1 MNRPASFFLG
11 SSLALVSFLFIAV
24 KANASYNLPD
34 PYEWTPQ
41 PVKADTIPIKDR
53 YGNWVETPTDNPFDL
68 LDPVEVVQDVEYDP
82 VTNTYI
88 LTEKI
93 GNEYYRPPT
102 VMTYQEYLDWNSHR
116 EEGQYF
122 KQLAGAASGDRSK
135 NGHLD
140 PVSKVDISDDI
151 IDRLF
156 GGTKVDIRPQ
166 GNVDL
171 TFGFDYYRQDN
182 PILPIRQQRRGPA
195 FDFDMD
201 IQVDVNGQIGE
212 KLKTSFNYNTSRTFD
227 FQNRLKLDYNS
238 DLFSED
244 EILKSIEAGDVSL
257 PLKSTLIKGSQALF
271 GLKTE
276 LQFGHLRLT
285 AIASQQNSKQNDI
298 NIQGGSVLQE
308 FEIYADQYDENRH
321 FFLSHYNRNTFEKA
335 VKNLPQINSLFHITR
350 MDVWVTNDRNQTTD
364 VRDIVAIADLGE
376 WHDMTNSDPN
386 RWRIQ
391 DTSQLLDICMTG
403 ILPDNRTNKILGTLR
418 ANPDNR
424 NLDNAVKT
432 LQAIGFESPRDYEK
446 IQARKLNSS
455 EYRYNPELGFVSL
468 NIRMDQ
474 DEVIGVAYEYTYNGK
489 VYQVGELSQ
498 DVENTDTLGEQ
509 KVLFV
514 KLLKGTNQRVDLPL
528 WDLMMKNVYRIGGGD
543 LNRDEFELDIFYE
556 DPGKGFKR
564 FLPDKANLQN
574 VPLLNLFNLDN
585 LNVTGDPQPDG
596 RFDFVEGVTITPTL
610 GIVMFP
616 VLEPFGTTLRN
627 KILAVGGD
635 TTLAYQQLYDSTIV
649 KAREFPEL
657 NRFTLKGKAKTST
670 SSDISLGAFNIPP
683 GSVRVTAGGQVL
695 KENVDYTIDY
705 NIGRIK
711 ILNQAFLQP
720 GTPIQVSFEDNA
732 LFSFNKKTMLGL
744 RADYELNKHVSFGA
758 TYMHLFERPYTQK
771 VNIGDDPINN
781 TIYGLDFNYSNEAPW
796 LTKLV
801 DKIPL
806 INTSAPSNITFAA
819 EVAAL
824 KPSHSRAI
832 DKGKGDS
839 EGVVYLD
846 DFEGTT
852 SNFDL
857 RTPTTAWILAST
869 PQNENLPGRDGM
881 PNTLLPESR
890 EINDLR
896 YGMNR
901 AHLNWYRID
910 QGVRNSSPGSNTNP
924 YTRAI
929 NQQEI
934 FHNRTPRFGLND
946 FRTFDLTYIPDERG
960 PYNFDPPQGTD
971 LSKGLE
977 FVGNDCKLK
986 EPYTRWAGIMRSLN
1000 QTNFEQANIEAVEFW
1015 VLDPYILDSMG
1026 SDGKV
1031 VLQLGN
1037 VSEDILR
1044 DSRKFYE
1051 HGLPLSPTERIDTT
1065 VWGRIPR
1072 IPATVNAFSNEQG
1085 ARELQ
1090 DVGLDG
1096 LNDSEERT
1104 FYSDYL
1110 ALLSAAGAPSEC
1122 LIKAQSDPSND
1133 NFEYFLDDNVF
1144 PSGTDLFTRYKK
1156 FNGTERNSPP
1166 PNAGATRINASTNI
1180 PDSEDINNDN
1190 SLSEN
1195 ESYYEY
1201 VVDLKKDP
1209 AGSKETG
1216 HLDLNNPLITDHV
1229 NTVNG
1234 TWYRFKIPLDEY
1246 SRAVNGI
1253 SDFRSIRFMRLL
1265 MTQFT
1270 EKTTLRF
1277 ATLDL
1282 VRNQWRSLTKNI
1294 GLGCT
1299 ANLVVDAVNIEEH
1312 SDRLPFRYDIPL
1324 GIVRERITS
1333 STFQDVFQ
1341 NEQSL
1346 SLKYSNLNDGCDVK
1360 VYKSLDLDLRVFKHV
1375 QMFVHAEEADSTQFS
1390 GQVPNGA
1397 VKLFLRFGSDFDN
1410 NYYEYEVPLVES
1422 KDPSLQNDFYK
1433 KELWKGENEVDF
1445 SLEDLTNLKIE
1456 RNASVP
1462 DLASVYEKVVNVV
1475 INGVSVERVFR
1486 IKGNPTLGYVR
1497 NVLIGLRNPTNDDFV
1512 GSFNGEVWVNELRL
1526 VGLEEKGGVAGLA
1539 RLDADLADFGSVG
1552 LSGTYSSIGWG
1563 AIDQKLDDRSKEAIT
1578 QMDFSTTLQLGK
1590 FFGTNSKF
1598 QIPFYYQYSQTVH
1611 KPKYDALDLD
1621 LLLKEKLRSINDNH
1635 ERDSVKEQSQ
1645 DFSSLSQISFTNVRK
1660 EKTSPGPSMPWDI
1673 SNFTASYS
1681 FSKSNIHNE
1690 VVQKDELDQHRASL
1704 DYTYNIN
1711 SKPIQPLK
1719 NLSKSKWLMWLTE
1732 LNFNPIPNSFTFGTV
1747 LDRKFGE
1754 RSYRFSDPIYKTWFD
1769 KRFTWERAY
1778 TLRWDFTKSIKFTFN
1793 AVNYA
1798 VIDEPDEYLNRQQQI
1813 RIPAKVRNDS
1823 IWSNIKKF
1831 GRTKDYA
1838 HQLRATYA
1846 LPFKNFPILDWIR
1859 ADLSVDAS
1867 YGWKAASINTDSLG
1881 NVIQNGQTRQISTD
1895 LDFTRLYGKI
1905 PLLAKINKPAG
1916 NTSNNRGGRVP
1927 AKPNPNDPN
1936 NKREPKDKNTKD
1948 KKNVK
1953 DIRST
1958 KDTKD
1963 TREPVVI
1970 PPDSTG
1976 NKDLKVNPNPK
1987 DKNVKDRN
1995 VKDKNAVKDK
2005 SNPKSKDKSKD
2016 DKKKPK
2022 EVNPVLKAILR
2033 PIMSVRKLRV
2043 NYGETV
2049 STTIPGFTPHS
2060 RLLGMSSGFGAP
2072 GWDFI
2077 TGIQPKI
2084 NRRAEQTTGDWLA
2097 KAQGNSW
2104 ITTNAF
2110 QNAPVLQSSM
2120 KNLDGK
2126 LTLEPFSD
2134 FKIDVDAKRN
2144 LSNNFSEFFKTY
2156 SKGAQ
2161 SITDIGRRS
2170 PREIGSFTMSYLSIP
2185 TLFRDDSLQ
2194 LADLFHKFEENRAI
2208 ISRQRGVDVHET
2220 DGPEYAKGFGR
2231 KQQDVLVPA
2240 FLSAYT
2246 NKSPENFELTDMFK
2260 WVPRP
2265 NWTINYNGLS
2275 KLPFLKNMFSNI
2287 RLSHGY
2293 KNTLSVNSFESDL
2306 SYTDYDPISQSI
2318 IGQRNARN
2326 LDTISHNYY
2335 SRFLLPSIV
2344 IEESFAPLIGID
2356 IKTKN
2361 DMNISFAYTK
2371 KRGLSMGF
2379 ISYEL
2384 AETRSTTL
2392 DFGFDWKM
2400 KNVRIGFLPGFN
2412 NAANKKKAS
2421 SKKEEDKSNAK
2432 KGNDLDILFDLSFA
2446 DNLTLNHLLDQDAG
2460 ARATRGSKDI
2470 SISPAIRYDINKN
2483 INLRFFVDFRKQEPY
2498 VSNSYKVVTTE
2509 GGITIRISLE

>member
-1 MNRPASFFLG
+1 
-11 SSLALVSFLFIAV
+11 
-24 KANASYNLPD
+24 SYNLPD

-41 PVKADTIPIKDR
+41 QTTTDTIPLKDR
-53 YGNWVETPTDNPFDL
+53 YGNWVEDPSNNPFDL

-82 VTNTYI
+82 VTNSYI

-93 GNEYYRPPT
+93 GNENYRPPT
-102 VMTYQEYLDWNSHR
+102 VMTYQEYLDWNSHK
-116 EEGQYF
+116 EEGEYF

-182 PILPIRQQRRGPA
+182 PILPIRQQRRGPS

-212 KLKTSFNYNTSRTFD
+212 KLKTAFNYNTSRTFD

-335 VKNLPQINSLFHITR
+335 VMNLPQINSLFHITR

-364 VRDIVAIADLGE
+364 VRDVVAIADLGE
-376 WHDMTNSDPN
+376 WHDMTNKDPN

-418 ANPDNR
+418 ANPANR
-424 NLDNAVKT
+424 DLDNAVKT
-432 LQAIGFESPRDYEK
+432 LQNIGFESPRDYEK
-446 IQARKLNSS
+446 IQGRKLNSS
-455 EYRYNPELGFVSL
+455 EYRYNPELGFISL

-498 DVENTDTLGEQ
+498 DVENTDTMGTQ

-543 LNRDEFELDIFYE
+543 LNKDEFELDVFYE
-556 DPGKGFKR
+556 HPGKGFKR
-564 FLPDKANLQN
+564 FLPAESKLEST
-574 VPLLNLFNLDN
+574 PLLNIFNLDN

-596 RFDFVEGVTITPTL
+596 RFDFVEGVTITPSL

-616 VLEPFGTTLRN
+616 VLEPFGSTLKN
-627 KILAVGGD
+627 KILKAGGD
-635 TTLAYQQLYDSTIV
+635 PKFVYQQLYDSTIV

-695 KENVDYTIDY
+695 KENEDYTIDY

-720 GTPIQVSFEDNA
+720 GTPINVSFEDNA

-744 RADYELNKHVSFGA
+744 RADYTLNKHISFGA

-801 DKIPL
+801 DKIPF
-806 INTSAPSNITFAA
+806 INTSAPSNVTFAA

-832 DKGKGDS
+832 DKSKGDNQ
-839 EGVVYLD
+839 GVVYLD

-857 RTPTTAWILAST
+857 RTPTTAWILGST

-881 PNTLLPESR
+881 PATTLPESAL
-890 EINDLR
+890 INDLR

-901 AHLNWYRID
+901 AHINWYRID
-910 QGVRNSSPGSNTNP
+910 QGVRNASPGSNENP

-929 NQQEI
+929 NQNEI
-934 FHNRTPRFGLND
+934 FRNRTPRFGLND
-946 FRTFDLTYIPDERG
+946 FRTFDITYIPDERG
-960 PYNFDPPQGTD
+960 PYNFDPPGGSPGISAGID
-971 LSKGLE
+971 P
-977 FVGNDCKLK
+977 NCKLID
-986 EPYTRWAGIMRSLN
+986 PYSRWGGIMRSLN

-1015 VLDPYILDSMG
+1015 VLDPYILDDKG
-1026 SDGKV
+1026 SDGKL

-1051 HGLPLSPTERIDTT
+1051 HGLPLAPTERVDTT
-1065 VWGRIPR
+1065 VWGRVPR
-1072 IPATVNAFSNEQG
+1072 IPATVNAFSNEPG
-1085 ARELQ
+1085 AREIQ

-1096 LNDSEERT
+1096 LNDAGEKVI
-1104 FYSDYL
+1104 FSDYL
-1110 ALLSAAGAPSEC
+1110 NKVQGFLTQPC
-1122 LIKAQSDPSND
+1122 LDSVLRDPSND
-1133 NFEYFLDDNVF
+1133 DFEYFLDDQLF

-1166 PNAGATRINASTNI
+1166 PNSGATRINASTNI

-1201 VVDLKKDP
+1201 VIDLKKDP
-1209 AGSKETG
+1209 NGSSKTG
-1216 HLDLNNPLITDHV
+1216 HLDTLNPLITDKV
-1229 NTVNG
+1229 WTPNG

-1246 SRAVNGI
+1246 NRSVNGI
-1253 SDFRSIRFMRLL
+1253 SDFRSIRFMRML

-1270 EKTTLRF
+1270 QKTTLRF

-1282 VRNQWRSLTKNI
+1282 VRNQWRRLTKNT

-1299 ANLVVDAVNIEEH
+1299 GDLVVDAVNIEEH
-1312 SDRLPFRYDIPL
+1312 TDRIPFHYDIPL
-1324 GIVRERITS
+1324 GIQRERITS

-1346 SLKYSNLNDGCDVK
+1346 SLKYSNLNDGCDLK
-1360 VYKSLDLDLRVFKHV
+1360 VYKSLDLDLRVFKNV
-1375 QMFVHAEEADSTQFS
+1375 QMFVHAEEADSTQIS

-1397 VKLFLRFGSDFDN
+1397 VKLFMRFGSDFDN

-1422 KDPSLQNDFYK
+1422 KDPSLTGDAYK
-1433 KELWKGENEVDF
+1433 KELWRGENELNF
-1445 SLEDLTNLKIE
+1445 ALEDFTNLKIE
-1456 RNASVP
+1456 RNKFSPDPTVP
-1462 DLASVYEKVVNVV
+1462 YEKIVTVV

-1497 NVLIGLRNPTNDDFV
+1497 NVLIGLRNPSNDDFV
-1512 GSFNGEVWVNELRL
+1512 GSYSGEVWVNELRL

-1590 FFGTNSKF
+1590 FFGTNSKI

-1621 LLLKEKLRSINDNH
+1621 LLLKEKLRSISDSH
-1635 ERDSVKEQSQ
+1635 ARDSVKEQSQ

-1660 EKTSPGPSMPWDI
+1660 DKSGTGPSMPWDI
-1673 SNFTASYS
+1673 SNFTTSYS
-1681 FSKSNIHNE
+1681 YSKSNIHNE
-1690 VVQKDELDQHRASL
+1690 VVQKDELDQHRGSL
-1704 DYTYNIN
+1704 DYTYTIN

-1769 KRFTWERAY
+1769 KRFTWERSY

-1793 AVNYA
+1793 ALNNA
-1798 VIDEPDEYLNRQQQI
+1798 VIDEPDEYVTRSPLVPI
-1813 RIPAKVRNDS
+1813 DKKVRNDS

-1838 HQLRATYA
+1838 HQIRATYA

-1859 ADLSVDAS
+1859 TDLSVDAS

-1881 NVIQNGQTRQISTD
+1881 NVIQNGQTRQISAD

-1905 PLLAKINKPAG
+1905 PLLAKINKPG
-1916 NTSNNRGGRVP
+1916 GTTSANRGGRAP
-1927 AKPNPNDPN
+1927 AKPGTNDPA
-1936 NKREPKDKNTKD
+1936 NKKEPKDTKNQKD
-1948 KKNVK
+1948 KKNAK
-1953 DIRST
+1953 DN
-1958 KDTKD
+1958 KDSK
-1963 TREPVVI
+1963 EPI
-1970 PPDSTG
+1970 ITPPDTTG
-1976 NKDLKVNPNPK
+1976 N
-1987 DKNVKDRN
+1987 KNVKDSLN
-1995 VKDKNAVKDK
+1995 SKDTKSKVKNQPKDKESKAKDK
-2005 SNPKSKDKSKD
+2005 ESKAK
-2016 DKKKPK
+2016 DKKKKKQSK

-2049 STTIPGFTPHS
+2049 STTIPGFTPQS

-2072 GWDFI
+2072 GWDFVA
-2077 TGIQPKI
+2077 GIQPKI
-2084 NRRAEQTTGDWLA
+2084 NRRAEEKTGDWLA
-2097 KAQGNSW
+2097 NAQGRSW

-2110 QNAPVLQSSM
+2110 QNAPILQSSM

-2126 LTLEPFSD
+2126 LTLEPFTD
-2134 FKIDVDAKRN
+2134 FKIDVDASRN
-2144 LSNNFSEFFKTY
+2144 VSNNFSEFFKTY
-2156 SKGAQ
+2156 TKGLH
-2161 SITDIGRRS
+2161 SNSDIDRRS
-2170 PREIGSFTMSYLSIP
+2170 PREIGSFSMSYLSIP

-2220 DGPEYAKGFGR
+2220 DGPQYAKGFGR

-2246 NKSPENFELTDMFK
+2246 NKNPENFNLTDMFK

-2275 KLPFLKNMFSNI
+2275 KLPFLKDIFSNI
-2287 RLSHGY
+2287 RISHGY

-2306 SYTDYDPISQSI
+2306 SYTDYDPVNNVNL
-2318 IGQRNARN
+2318 GQQNSRN

-2335 SRFLLPSIV
+2335 SQFLLPSII
-2344 IEESFAPLIGID
+2344 IEESFSPLIGID

-2361 DMNISFAYTK
+2361 DMNISFSYTK
-2371 KRGLSMGF
+2371 KRGLAMGF

-2412 NAANKKKAS
+2412 SAANKKKAS
-2421 SKKEEDKSNAK
+2421 SKKEEQKSNAK
-2432 KGNDLDILFDLSFA
+2432 RGNDLDILFDLSFA
-2446 DNLTLNHLLDQDAG
+2446 DNLTLNHLLDQEAG

-2470 SISPAIRYDINKN
+2470 TISPAIRYDINKN
-2483 INLRFFVDFRKQEPY
+2483 VNLRFFVDFRKQEPY

-2509 GGITIRISLE
+2509 GGLTIRISLE